1 MGAVRALKFQRSS
14 YFFTIDKGLSTDFAF
29 ELTTATGI
37 VVDVLVRSTAER
49 AVGIARDITR
59 FVFVRLY
66 RFDDFAIAK
75 SVVLIPKL
83 PILFEE
89 WFDDGKLI
97 GEEFLVLG
105 AVEFVMSPLF

>member
-66 RFDDFAIAK
+66 RFHDFAIAK
-75 SVVLIPKL
+75 PVVLIPKL
-83 PILFEE
+83 PVLFKE
-89 WFDDGKLI
+89 WFDDGKFI

-105 AVEFVMSPLF
+105 AVEFIMSPLF